1 MLVEFSITPLGGD
14 THLSTRLAEALKI
27 VDASGLP
34 YQLTPMGTCVEGE
47 WDEVVPIIRLCHDR
61 LRGLSPHVFTTIR
74 IEDEE
79 GQHHK
84 LLANVTSVEEKAG
97 QSLSRP

>member
-14 THLSTRLAEALKI
+14 SHISPRIAEALKI
-27 VDASGLP
+27 VDASGLR
-34 YQLTPMGTCVEGE
+34 YQLTPMGTCVEGD
-47 WDEVVPIIRLCHDR
+47 WDEVLNVIRLCHDR

-79 GQHHK
+79 GQRDK
-84 LLANVTSVEEKAG
+84 LTANVSSVEQKAG
-97 QSLSRP
+97 RALHRS